1 VRLTSHRKAA
11 GKGLL
16 TVHSQTAA
24 GECEGTMSAA
34 LYRVEHLAYYL
45 FLTVVVVTNITA
57 VFHDSLHLF

>member
-1 VRLTSHRKAA
+1 
-11 GKGLL
+11 
-16 TVHSQTAA
+16 
-24 GECEGTMSAA
+24 MSTA